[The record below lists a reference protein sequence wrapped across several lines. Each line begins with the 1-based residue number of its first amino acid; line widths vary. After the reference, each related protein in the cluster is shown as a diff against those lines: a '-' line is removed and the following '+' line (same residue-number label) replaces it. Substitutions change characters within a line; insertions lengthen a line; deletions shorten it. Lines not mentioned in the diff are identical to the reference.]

1 MPDLSIL
8 CVTKGERSVLPLLEM
23 LSLSAHMVGA
33 EFVLVADGPEAF
45 LSVRGIDI
53 WQGLSRL
60 FKTETKGYIE
70 SVLDSCINLTTGR
83 YVLRIDDDESIPPP
97 LIEWL
102 RVGAYKESDHWKFNR
117 AHLINGTRCLQCQ
130 GSGINPR
137 SMTWNCCTVCGGS
150 GELLP
155 GIVTSPP
162 LWPDHQTRLSTRDKS
177 LGRTHIHCGSPHGGG
192 VLAPYPIIHHKFVIK
207 SRQEREE
214 ILKRYDEIQP
224 GAGGGFWQF
233 SVPERGEERGEG
245 KIETISY
252 AEFVR
257 RGYTI

>member
-8 CVTKGERSVLPLLEM
+8 CVTKAEPCVLPLLEV
-23 LSLSAHMVGA
+23 LSSASRKIDA
-33 EFVLVADGPEAF
+33 ELIFAVDGTAGFDVLRNMPWRF
-45 LSVRGIDI
+45 SGIYQI
-53 WQGLSRL
+53 
-60 FKTETKGYIE
+60 KTKGYIE
-70 SVLDSCINLTTGR
+70 SVLDSCINLTTGQ
-83 YVLRIDDDESIPPP
+83 YVFRIDDDESIPPP

-102 RVGAYKESDHWKFNR
+102 RAGEYKKSDHWKFNR
-117 AHLINGTRCLQCQ
+117 AHLLKSAVTHHDSEGHALF
-130 GSGINPR
+130 S
-137 SMTWNCCTVCGGS
+137 TV
-150 GELLP
+150 EDRV
-155 GIVTSPP
+155 IVSPP

-177 LGRTHIHCGSPHGGG
+177 FGRTHIHCGSPHGGG
-192 VLAPYPIIHHKFVIK
+192 ELAPYPILHHKFVIK
-207 SRQEREE
+207 SREEREE